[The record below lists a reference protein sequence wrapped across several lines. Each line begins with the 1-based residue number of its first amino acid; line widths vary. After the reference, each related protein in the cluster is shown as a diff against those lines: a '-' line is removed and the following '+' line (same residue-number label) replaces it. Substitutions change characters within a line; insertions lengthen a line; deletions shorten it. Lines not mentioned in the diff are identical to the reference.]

1 MTNAGAPAL
10 LHAAERDL
18 AFASFTAPCIL
29 VTQAAVAAF
38 RFLGANGMRRASEGS
53 EARHD
58 DLRLHRP
65 GGLRPVARA
74 VARVWMRLGL

>member
-1 MTNAGAPAL
+1 MTNAGVTAL

-18 AFASFTAPCIL
+18 AFASFTAHCIL

-38 RFLGANGMRRASEGS
+38 RFLGANGMRRESEGS
-53 EARHD
+53 EARHY
-58 DLRLHRP
+58 DLRLHRH

-74 VARVWMRLGL
+74 VGRVRLGL